1 MAADRGLTMI
11 LIECEIARTGQRVAL
26 PVRGAEQLA
35 ALGVVRLPTPKP
47 DERYRQ
53 PSPLTMADTW
63 RNGTF
68 VPGTPVRY

>member
-11 LIECEIARTGQRVAL
+11 MVEVELVRTGQRVTL
-26 PVRGAEQLA
+26 PMSGAEELA
-35 ALGVVRLPTPKP
+35 ALGVVRLPEPKA

-53 PSPLTMADTW
+53 PAPLPLASTW

-68 VPGTPVRY
+68 VPGVPVHY